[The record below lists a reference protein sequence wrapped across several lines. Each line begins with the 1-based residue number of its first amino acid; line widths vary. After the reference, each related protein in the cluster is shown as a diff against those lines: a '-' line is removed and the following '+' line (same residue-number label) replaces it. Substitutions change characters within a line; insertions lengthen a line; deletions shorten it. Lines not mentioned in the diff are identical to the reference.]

1 MTEILEMSD
10 ERVTLKREDYD
21 RLVFE
26 RDEYKAICH
35 EVAKIKKSIDLKLN
49 GGSL

>member
-10 ERVTLKREDYD
+10 ERITLKREDYD

-35 EVAKIKKSIDLKLN
+35 EIREIKKNLDSKLK
-49 GGSL
+49 GCH

>member
-1 MTEILEMSD
+1 MLDIVEIGEGT
-10 ERVTLKREDYD
+10 VTLKKEDYD